1 MSEVT
6 GFFFLFFFS
15 FFFFFIFHALLH
27 LIVALIFKGLRL
39 KDEEKDFFIILNHR
53 MLLFCSTLNFPKVV
67 KCNFKQH

>member
-6 GFFFLFFFS
+6 GFFFLFFF
-15 FFFFFIFHALLH
+15 FFLFHALLH

-53 MLLFCSTLNFPKVV
+53 MLLLGEVPSRF
-67 KCNFKQH
+67 